1 MKPMHFKIEI
11 IHIEVGNKS
20 FKCILPVKIIVYI
33 YIYIDSNMF
42 VRSKV
47 GEESKQRRRGV
58 PQSTLQVHTEAA
70 AGAHLCLVMI
80 WGCIACSTAPR
91 KKKLVFSFLFI
102 YLFVGTKKLVF
113 IYFIFIFW

>member
-1 MKPMHFKIEI
+1 MYFTSQNHR
-11 IHIEVGNKS
+11 
-20 FKCILPVKIIVYI
+20 LYI

-80 WGCIACSTAPR
+80 GGLHRMLAVRTIPR
-91 KKKLVFSFLFI
+91 KKKLVLFYFI
-102 YLFVGTKKLVF
+102 YLFVDTKRLVF
-113 IYFIFIFW
+113 IFFIFIFGR